1 MSTVINRPGASSPS
15 AAFAKTTYKSVPS
28 HSRVLPETKYH
39 EVISN
44 LETVLLEISTDGV
57 GFNTPDGKISSSTL
71 KNWADRLRDALQ
83 ILSKAH

>member
-1 MSTVINRPGASSPS
+1 
-15 AAFAKTTYKSVPS
+15 
-28 HSRVLPETKYH
+28 LPETKYH

>member
-1 MSTVINRPGASSPS
+1 
-15 AAFAKTTYKSVPS
+15 
-28 HSRVLPETKYH
+28 LPETKYH

-71 KNWADRLRDALQ
+71 KNWADRLRDTLQ